1 VASDRAPLKILHLDP
16 ERNWGGGEC
25 QVMGL
30 LTYLAGRGH
39 RNHLMC
45 HPQGALAEAARRKG
59 IETFPLSL
67 RNELD
72 VRPVFSLRRLIR
84 REGYDIVHFHT
95 KRAHALSLWLGRLHP
110 GIRYVVTRRMDY
122 PVRRNRYVDFLYNRR
137 VDGVVAISRKIA
149 DLLAEGGVRREKI
162 RLIPSGID
170 AAPFPAR
177 SAEEPG
183 RVPLIVGTVAV
194 LEERKG
200 HLFLLEAA
208 ALLKQQ
214 DHPLR
219 YRCAGE
225 GSQRQTLERS
235 ALSLGVGG
243 DVEFAGFVGDIPG
256 FLSSIDVFV
265 LPSLYEG
272 LGVSVLEAMAAGL
285 PVVASRAGG
294 LPEIVDDGVTGL
306 LVPPGDA
313 QALAG
318 AIAAL
323 ISRPALAREMG
334 ARGRERVLRHFT
346 IEQTARR
353 NEDYYYDLLETRCGE
368 DTGPAQREGDRVG
381 VQK

>member
-1 VASDRAPLKILHLDP
+1 MDNVCRPPFRFFRSYVWKRGFLEGFPGFFVAATAAIYVFLKYAKLRERELRFDDAQSSTEAHSKSRPEFTEGKEQTGAGVASDRAPLKILHLDP

-72 VRPVFSLRRLIR
+72 LRPVFSLRRLIR

-265 LPSLYEG
+265 LPSLYQG
-272 LGVSVLEAMAAGL
+272 LGVS
-285 PVVASRAGG
+285 
-294 LPEIVDDGVTGL
+294 
-306 LVPPGDA
+306 
-313 QALAG
+313 
-318 AIAAL
+318 
-323 ISRPALAREMG
+323 
-334 ARGRERVLRHFT
+334 FF
-346 IEQTARR
+346 
-353 NEDYYYDLLETRCGE
+353 
-368 DTGPAQREGDRVG
+368 
-381 VQK
+381 